1 MTGPSSRS
9 ADIRA
14 PRDSGALENYLQID
28 LGRLFYWLR
37 SKVHWIG
44 VSAVAGA
51 VLAAA
56 YVVVTPARYSVTSEI
71 MVDPTGLQIVSD
83 DLYGRT
89 DQRDTQL
96 LNVDTKL
103 QTLLSR
109 NVLMAVVEKLDLTND
124 PEFVS
129 PPSTFSFSLGLGGGG
144 GGTRIDP
151 AVIALNALKE
161 RVSAMRDERSFIVT
175 LTVRTRSAEKSVAV
189 AQTIVDEFRSELIR
203 GDAQG
208 ASRTAE
214 ALASRLAELKQGV
227 NDAEEAVETFRRQNG
242 LRVSNGELVSSRSMS
257 QVDTQ
262 LREARERLISAQSRY
277 DALST
282 ASAGSAAI
290 QSETLSALRTQYAT
304 LKQRSDAQGVALGP
318 RHPRRQAAE
327 LELRTLETEI
337 NSEISRL
344 TRAAQNEM
352 EQARSVVA
360 ALEAEAT
367 EVSTDVFS
375 ENASEVRLRE
385 LTREAAA
392 RSVIYESFLARSRV
406 ASERQQ
412 LDSTNIRV
420 ISEPLM
426 PTKRSWPPSLS
437 QAAVFGGAAGFAL
450 GALAVLAFGVASDM
464 RSSPVGAPA
473 PAGSRPARRPATPAN
488 TQTPPIRP
496 RERQVRMSAPGSLL
510 SAAPRPATA
519 AQATTYSVPHASR
532 GPSDDV
538 PPRPRNIRR

>member
-1 MTGPSSRS
+1 MTGPSSSS
-9 ADIRA
+9 ADSRA

-37 SKVHWIG
+37 SKARWIA

-51 VLAAA
+51 VLAGA

-109 NVLMAVVEKLDLTND
+109 NVLMAVVEKLDLAND

-129 PPSTFSFSLGLGGGG
+129 PPSRFSFSLGLGGGG
-144 GGTRIDP
+144 GTRIDP
-151 AVIALNALKE
+151 SVIALNALKE
-161 RVSAMRDERSFIVT
+161 RVSAKRDERSFIVT
-175 LTVRTRSAEKSVAV
+175 LTVRTRAPEKSVAV

-214 ALASRLAELKQGV
+214 ALAARLAELKQGV
-227 NDAEEAVETFRRQNG
+227 NDAEEAVETFRRENG

-257 QVDTQ
+257 QVDAQ
-262 LREARERLISAQSRY
+262 LREARERLIAAQSRY
-277 DALST
+277 EALST
-282 ASAGSAAI
+282 ASVGSAAI

-327 LELRTLETEI
+327 LELRTLQSEI
-337 NSEISRL
+337 NGEVARL

-392 RSVIYESFLARSRV
+392 RSAIYESFLARSRV

-420 ISEPLM
+420 ISEPLT
-426 PTKRSWPPSLS
+426 PTRRSWPPSLS

-450 GALAVLAFGVASDM
+450 GALGVLAFGVASDM
-464 RSSPVGAPA
+464 RSGPVGAPA
-473 PAGSRPARRPATPAN
+473 PAGLRPPRYPAAPAN
-488 TQTPPIRP
+488 TQTPPSRG

-519 AQATTYSVPHASR
+519 AQAAAYSVPNR
-532 GPSDDV
+532 PSDEA
-538 PPRPRNIRR
+538 PPHPRNNRR